1 MPTNC
6 CDMQRIDTGVGLIT
20 PWGTLIPP
28 GGKIAAFV
36 RSTGPQNGDD
46 PGLAANLYPTITQ
59 ALDKCR
65 PNQPD
70 VVYCLPGHTETHTVA
85 SMALLNAAILARPY
99 ARIVGGGETLGGLQ
113 PNIIWAANVADVGN
127 RLNLA
132 AAGTVIQGMH
142 LSMNGVN
149 TLVEGIRVTGAN
161 VSLLDNNIEFT
172 GPAAALHTLIILTLG
187 AAATANDLTISR
199 NRVHGTLA
207 GDALTDGFLIDGAVR
222 NLKITDNIMYGPSA
236 VATGLIDVT
245 AAALHVYIA
254 RNHIL
259 NSTAIST
266 VCINCTAVASTGIV
280 CDNYLGTINNGVAT
294 AQGLTMAGGCLW
306 RCFRNWSCD
315 EPALNDMLS
324 PIACT

>member
-1 MPTNC
+1 MPTNN
-6 CDMQRIDTGVGLIT
+6 CDMQRIDTGVGLVT

-59 ALDKCR
+59 ALALCR

-70 VVYCLPGHTETHTVA
+70 VVYCLPGHTETHTLATVT
-85 SMALLNAAILARPY
+85 LLNAAILARPY
-99 ARIVGGGETLGGLQ
+99 ARIVGGGESLGALQ
-113 PNIIWAANVADVGN
+113 PNIIWGSTDC
-127 RLNLA
+127 LLILA

-149 TLVEGIRVTGAN
+149 QIVQGIQFIGPDC
-161 VSLLDNNIEFT
+161 SILDNNIQFS
-172 GPAAALHTLIILTLG
+172 GPAAALHTLIIG
-187 AAATANDLTISR
+187 STANVDTAHNLTISR
-199 NRVHGTLA
+199 NRVHGTTA
-207 GDALTDGFLIDGAVR
+207 GDPLTDGFLIDGKIR
-222 NLKITDNIMYGPSA
+222 NLTITDNLMYGPSA
-236 VATGLIDVT
+236 VATGFIDVIDT
-245 AAALHVYIA
+245 ALDVYIA
-254 RNHIL
+254 RNKIF
-259 NSTAIST
+259 NTTAIST
-266 VCINCTAVASTGIV
+266 VCINATGVATTGIV
-280 CDNYLGTINNGVAT
+280 CDNYLGTILNGVAT
-294 AQGLTMAGGCLW
+294 AQGLTMAAGCLW